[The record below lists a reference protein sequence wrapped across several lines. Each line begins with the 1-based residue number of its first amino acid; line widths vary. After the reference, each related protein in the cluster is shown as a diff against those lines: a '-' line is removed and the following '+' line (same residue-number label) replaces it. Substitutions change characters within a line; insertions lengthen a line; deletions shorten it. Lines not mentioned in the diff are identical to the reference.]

1 MPAASSSDHE
11 SASLSFP
18 SSSVLCAWRSMV
30 SHTDGQTA
38 SLPKQT
44 FQGCSHLGMGPA
56 ALPQAHSHSRVPRP
70 RQSELGPHPISRHP
84 SSQALAR
91 NGDPLVR
98 SLLGLRR
105 AHRPEQ
111 RPSRFLKT
119 VLDVTSY
126 SSSFQ
131 PLSMGLLHVPH
142 GLLWVPGHLDLPGP
156 GAETGETEKLL
167 CLLLCLFTALHPPGS
182 KNV

>member
-1 MPAASSSDHE
+1 MPAASSSDRE

-18 SSSVLCAWRSMV
+18 SSLVSCAWRSMV
-30 SHTDGQTA
+30 TRTDRRPLYPNR
-38 SLPKQT
+38 LPG
-44 FQGCSHLGMGPA
+44 GCSHLGVGPA
-56 ALPQAHSHSRVPRP
+56 ALPQARSHSRVPRP
-70 RQSELGPHPISRHP
+70 HQSELGPHPISRHP
-84 SSQALAR
+84 SSQALPR
-91 NGDPLVR
+91 NGDPLLR
-98 SLLGLRR
+98 SLLGLQR

-131 PLSMGLLHVPH
+131 SLSIGPLHVPH
-142 GLLWVPGHLDLPGP
+142 GLLRVPGLLDLPAP

-167 CLLLCLFTALHPPGS
+167 CPLLCLFTALHPPGS